1 MMHGRKSML
10 ASLMREKRSTC
21 HPVLLILV
29 MIFGTHHH
37 LRMSV
42 MMLNQGYLDSMM
54 RMMGLFWSLVASALI
69 E

>member
-1 MMHGRKSML
+1 MMHRRKFML
-10 ASLMREKRSTC
+10 ASLMREISIH

-42 MMLNQGYLDSMM
+42 MMLNQGYLDSMTTTT
-54 RMMGLFWSLVASALI
+54 RLSWNLVASALI
-69 E
+69 K